1 MNLRKSLLLM
11 VIGLCCMT
19 SSLPATLRSVDVSR
33 QRDRYRVVADTHL
46 DASPEAV
53 YKVLLDFDGDR
64 YQRISE
70 IYKESSYLPP
80 DLDGTPLVYTRVE
93 GCLMRFCRS
102 MRRVE
107 RLEVVT
113 PQFIRSRTVPER
125 SDFKYSLSEWTFVA
139 EGTGT
144 RVTYSMEM
152 EPNFWLPPFV
162 GPWFLKRTL
171 LRGAPDAID
180 QIEALAQQEQRAATS
195 AAVLTP

>member
-1 MNLRKSLLLM
+1 MNLRKPLLLAAFGICY
-11 VIGLCCMT
+11 VT

-33 QRDRYRVVADTHL
+33 QHDRYRVVADTHL

-53 YKVLLDFDGDR
+53 YKVLMDFDGDR
-64 YQRISE
+64 YQRISD

-113 PQFIRSRTVPER
+113 PQFIRSRAVPER
-125 SDFKYSLSEWTFVA
+125 SDFKYSLSEWGFVA

-144 RVTYSMEM
+144 RVTYRMEM

-171 LRGAPDAID
+171 LRGAPQAID

-195 AAVLTP
+195 AAALTP

>member
-1 MNLRKSLLLM
+1 MSLRKAILLSA
-11 VIGLCCMT
+11 IGFCYVT

-125 SDFKYSLSEWTFVA
+125 SDFKYSLSEWAFA
-139 EGTGT
+139 PEGTGT
-144 RVTYSMEM
+144 RVTYRMEM
-152 EPNFWLPPFV
+152 EPDFWLPPFV

-171 LRGAPDAID
+171 LRGAPRAID
-180 QIEALAQQEQRAATS
+180 QIEALARQEQLAATS
-195 AAVLTP
+195 AAASAR